1 MRLSWTFMTINFFY
15 SPIGYFCFFRFCFPS
30 TRPYNYTFFFLLYVC
45 MLSTD
50 SSSLADG
57 LPRLLPFASRVHFLH
72 NPPPIAADVL
82 VVFSFDRS
90 SARLHVSSPFS
101 FFVFFLK
108 QYPVFFFF
116 FSGADLEGE
125 QVHSSGC
132 LAMMMMMI
140 VMKLPVLYGFG
151 LVDSLY
157 HASHS

>member
-1 MRLSWTFMTINFFY
+1 MLRGEGAAVVDVHDNQLFLFPHGIF
-15 SPIGYFCFFRFCFPS
+15 FFRFCFPS

-72 NPPPIAADVL
+72 NPPPIAADVF

-101 FFVFFLK
+101 FFVFFLNSI
-108 QYPVFFFF
+108 Q
-116 FSGADLEGE
+116 FSSFSFSRERIWRVSKSIHPD
-125 QVHSSGC
+125 V
-132 LAMMMMMI
+132 
-140 VMKLPVLYGFG
+140 
-151 LVDSLY
+151 
-157 HASHS
+157 